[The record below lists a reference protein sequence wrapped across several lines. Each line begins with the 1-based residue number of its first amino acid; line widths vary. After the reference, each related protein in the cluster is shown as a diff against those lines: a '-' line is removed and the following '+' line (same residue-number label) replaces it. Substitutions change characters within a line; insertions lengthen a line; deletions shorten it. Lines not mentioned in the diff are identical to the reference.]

1 MLVEFAPSKKR
12 DTPCLQ
18 KVRRHIVTRRTRAL
32 LHRRQIA
39 IATRVQRS
47 IAATQWNVPAHRR
60 VLNARHIVQGVED
73 LLDEMLTRCRIGI
86 LSSWQRDRS
95 GPEML

>member
-1 MLVEFAPSKKR
+1 MLVEFAPSEKR
-12 DTPCLQ
+12 DTPRLQ
-18 KVRRHIVTRRTRAL
+18 EIRRYIVTRRTRAL

-47 IAATQWNVPAHRR
+47 VAAIQRNVPAHRR
-60 VLNARHIVQGVED
+60 VLNARHIVQSVED

-86 LSSWQRDRS
+86 LSSRQRDRP